1 MSPQTRQE
9 PEYLAAIDLG
19 SNSFHMIIG
28 HVSNGNLHVIDRLR
42 EMVRLASGL
51 TADNHLTARAKTAAL
66 QCLQRFGQRLRDF
79 PPCAV
84 HAVGTNTL
92 RKANRAENFILEAET
107 ALGYPIKV
115 ISGVEEARLV
125 FLGVAHSLGNHEQ
138 KRLVVDIGGGSTEL
152 IVGHGFSPDWL
163 ESLYMGC
170 VNYSQRFFSDG
181 LISERAMARAE
192 IYAHIELEPIKA
204 LVKKTGWEY
213 AIGTSGSIRAME
225 SVIVG
230 FDATARHLTLERLYE
245 IRRLLLDVKSIEHI
259 SLKGLK
265 AERAPVF
272 PGGLAILIAVFEALG
287 IEQMEVSSGAL
298 REGLLYDQLDRTHNQ
313 DIRKTTVGNFIQ
325 RFQVDTPQ
333 TTRVKKTVHNILQQ
347 VQHAWALADTEIQ
360 LLITFAVDL
369 HEVGLS
375 IAHSQYHRHGA
386 YLAEHAD
393 MAGFSRQEQAFIA
406 ALIRSHRRKI
416 HNHLLKELPKPYNQ
430 AALGSCVVLR
440 LAILLHRNRSDT
452 PLPNIR
458 FNADKKSLSMVFPD
472 QWLAQN
478 PLTHTDLSM
487 EQTYLKNIKFDLHI
501 A

>member
-1 MSPQTRQE
+1 MQPTPE
-9 PEYLAAIDLG
+9 APEYLAAIDLG

-28 HVSNGNLHVIDRLR
+28 HVSDGNLHIIDRIR

-51 TADNHLTARAKTAAL
+51 TDDNRLTDDAKDIAL
-66 QCLQRFGQRLRDF
+66 HCLQRFGQRLRDF

-107 ALGYPIKV
+107 ALGHPIRV

-152 IVGHGFSPDWL
+152 IVGQGFDPDWL
-163 ESLYMGC
+163 ESRYMGC

-181 LISERAMARAE
+181 QISERNMSRAE
-192 IYAHIELEPIKA
+192 IYAHIELEPIQA
-204 LVKKTGWEY
+204 LIKKTGWEH

-225 SVIVG
+225 SVILG
-230 FDATARHLTLERLYE
+230 FDHSARHITRERLYE
-245 IRRLLLDVKSIEHI
+245 IRRLLIAAENLDTL

-265 AERAPVF
+265 PERAAVF
-272 PGGLAILIAVFEALG
+272 PGGVAILIAVFESLG
-287 IEQMEVSSGAL
+287 IEQMEVSNGAL

-313 DIRKTTVGNFIQ
+313 DIRTKTIAHFIQ

-333 TTRVKKTVHNILQQ
+333 TERVKKTAHNILTQ
-347 VQHAWALADTEIQ
+347 VEHPWGLMDAEIQ
-360 LLITFAVDL
+360 LLIAFSVDL
-369 HEVGLS
+369 HEIGLS

-386 YLAEHAD
+386 YLAQHAD
-393 MAGFSRQEQAFIA
+393 MAGFSRQEQEFIA

-416 HNHLLKELPKPYNQ
+416 NSNLFKELQKPYNH
-430 AALGSCVVLR
+430 AAIGGCAILR

-452 PLPNIR
+452 ALPEIQ
-458 FNADKKSLSMVFPD
+458 FEAEKKKLHMTFPER
-472 QWLAQN
+472 WLDEN
-478 PLTHTDLSM
+478 PLTHTDLKM
-487 EQTYLKNIKFDLHI
+487 EQTFLKGIKLDLSI